1 MKIQNHFD
9 GPLLK
14 GVNDL
19 IFNEVYLRIVLFG
32 RVFPSS
38 IEITA
43 NKRTS
48 IVAVHNSIRID
59 HWKNLENEVIP

>member
-9 GPLLK
+9 GSLLK
-14 GVNDL
+14 IVDDL
-19 IFNEVYLRIVLFG
+19 IFYIVYLRIVLLG

-38 IEITA
+38 IQITA

-48 IVAVHNSIRID
+48 IVAMHNSVRIY
-59 HWKNLENEVIP
+59 HRKYLEDKVVP